1 MMFLILRLIPLS
13 LLCLVSTIL
22 IATLITMTCIT
33 ITNKLPHFVL
43 QRDQSNLAKALSK
56 YPEVGLPS
64 PNGPAIVDPNLKAQV
79 ITRGLRYPTSMAFLG
94 PNDILVTEKNAG
106 TVRRIVNGTELQQPL
121 LNASVATYGH
131 RGMLDIAIAHHP
143 LLFIH
148 HRNPNS
154 HHNKATTANT
164 TEYVFLYYTQAQT
177 HTGDDITE
185 GKQPLGNRLYRYE
198 LIGNKLINPKLL
210 LDLPAIP
217 GAIGN
222 GGKVVI
228 GPDNNVYVTIGD
240 VGINGHRTKAQ
251 NIQNGSEPDG
261 TSGMLR
267 VNQDGHP
274 VLPGILGNKYPLNLY
289 YSYGMWNSF
298 GLAFDPLTKNLW
310 DTQIGLPF
318 GDEIN
323 LVRPGFNSGYSK
335 IDGIWL
341 HGYNIDQTEKQ
352 HVAASSSLHPNDLS
366 NFGGKGKYHPPLFTW
381 FRKVVPTGITFLDSS
396 KMGTHYENDDMFV
409 ADVKNGNIYHFKI
422 NPQRTGLLLPT
433 GPLADGIANSSD
445 SLQQIIFGKGFGGIT
460 DLKVSPYDG
469 CLYVLT
475 FDQGT
480 IYKIVPVNK

>member
-154 HHNKATTANT
+154 HHNKATTTNT
-164 TEYVFLYYTQAQT
+164 TGYVFLYYTQAQT

-251 NIQNGSEPDG
+251 NIRME
-261 TSGMLR
+261 
-267 VNQDGHP
+267 V
-274 VLPGILGNKYPLNLY
+274 
-289 YSYGMWNSF
+289 
-298 GLAFDPLTKNLW
+298 
-310 DTQIGLPF
+310 
-318 GDEIN
+318 
-323 LVRPGFNSGYSK
+323 
-335 IDGIWL
+335 
-341 HGYNIDQTEKQ
+341 
-352 HVAASSSLHPNDLS
+352 SLMEQVE
-366 NFGGKGKYHPPLFTW
+366 Y
-381 FRKVVPTGITFLDSS
+381 
-396 KMGTHYENDDMFV
+396 
-409 ADVKNGNIYHFKI
+409 
-422 NPQRTGLLLPT
+422 
-433 GPLADGIANSSD
+433 
-445 SLQQIIFGKGFGGIT
+445 
-460 DLKVSPYDG
+460 
-469 CLYVLT
+469 
-475 FDQGT
+475 
-480 IYKIVPVNK
+480 